1 MIIEKLYRE
10 LLPLYEQLYVDCA
23 RLKDKRGNTVDLKEF
38 AAFLPRIGNAYP
50 EAERKGILFVG
61 RAPNGGE
68 SRMEFPADRVIKDQ
82 LKMRENF
89 YLEGKS
95 PILELCANGGFKKVM
110 STVSSA
116 FYPNNWF
123 EHIAWTN
130 LYKVAPA
137 TEGNPGA
144 YLKLTERETC
154 KKILKKEIELLSP
167 KYVIFITGWKDWFE
181 DFSSTV
187 KMPSDAGQIVTENW
201 VATKRGTILPV
212 KKWVANDITYILC
225 DRPERR
231 KSDNLIAAICK
242 LMQG

>member
-1 MIIEKLYRE
+1 MIKQKLHDE
-10 LLPLYEQLYVDCA
+10 LLPLYEHLYDDCA
-23 RLKDKRGNTVDLKEF
+23 TLRDKRGNAVNKKDYT
-38 AAFLPRIGNAYP
+38 AFCPQVGKAYP
-50 EAERKGILFVG
+50 EAEHEGILFVG
-61 RAPNGGE
+61 RATNGWKIT
-68 SRMEFPADRVIKDQ
+68 MELSPERVIEDQ
-82 LKMRENF
+82 LETINIDKD
-89 YLEGKS
+89 
-95 PILELCANGGFKKVM
+95 CADGGFKTVM
-110 STVSSA
+110 STVSST

-167 KYVIFITGWKDWFE
+167 KYVIFITGWSEWFE

-187 KMPSDAGQIVTENW
+187 KMPTDAGQIATENW
-201 VATKRGTILPV
+201 VATKRGTILVV
-212 KKWVANDITYILC
+212 KKWVDNDITYILC